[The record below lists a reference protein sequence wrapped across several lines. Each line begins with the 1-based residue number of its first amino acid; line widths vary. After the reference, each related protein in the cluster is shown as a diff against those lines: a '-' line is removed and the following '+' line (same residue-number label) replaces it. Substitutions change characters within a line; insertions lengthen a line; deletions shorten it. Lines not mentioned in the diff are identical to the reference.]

1 MNAGFFRRLFSTTI
15 DMMFVFTIIY
25 LSFILFG
32 RPFLQAKIENY
43 DEINASYVEI
53 MSVYNENLSE
63 IQKEYEVSRELA
75 GSDEELKAQALE
87 IYLEKTAVLK
97 DQNLIDT
104 APYNGPLGIYFTSV
118 IYYYLFL
125 FLVLMTVYTLAFKGR
140 TIGRRTMRVKLA
152 GPVNAM
158 SIFLHDIAFKYLIVI
173 VLVPI
178 NVLFAIMLLMFMA
191 LIDTGLIGAT
201 RNKITIRDMITKI
214 TVEKTEYKY

>member
-15 DMMFVFTIIY
+15 DMVFVFTIIY
-25 LSFILFG
+25 LSFVLFG
-32 RPFLQAKIENY
+32 RSFLQSKIENY

-53 MSVYNENLSE
+53 MAVYNQNLNE
-63 IQKEYEVSRELA
+63 IQREYEVNRELA
-75 GSDEELKAQALE
+75 GDDETLRAEALG
-87 IYLEKTAVLK
+87 IYLEKTDILK
-97 DQNLIDT
+97 EQNLIDT

-118 IYYYLFL
+118 IYYYLFV
-125 FLVLMTVYTLAFKGR
+125 FLVLMTTYTLAFKGR
-140 TIGRRTMRVKLA
+140 TIGRRTMKVKLA

-158 SIFLHDIAFKYLIVI
+158 SIFLHDIAFKYLIIV

-201 RNKITIRDMITKI
+201 KNKITIRDMISKI
-214 TVEKTEYKY
+214 TVEKTEYNY

>member
-1 MNAGFFRRLFSTTI
+1 
-15 DMMFVFTIIY
+15 
-25 LSFILFG
+25 
-32 RPFLQAKIENY
+32 
-43 DEINASYVEI
+43 

-87 IYLEKTAVLK
+87 IYLEKTAILK